1 MNKLAIIS
9 AFLGGVKNRY
19 IQYQP
24 NRGIIDIIKA
34 ASSIE
39 GIDGLE
45 LCYPSDF
52 ENIPE
57 LKRAMADHGLGVS
70 AINVR
75 SRRQDKWFRGA
86 FSSANATERQEV
98 VDEFR
103 TAMDVALEV
112 GTNRISTCPLNDG
125 HDYVFEMN
133 YFDAYNYAL
142 DTFRA
147 ICNHNPEVKV
157 CIEYKVN
164 DPRTRCL
171 IGSAGEAV
179 AFCQSSGVDNLGITM
194 DIGHAILSGERPAQ
208 SVALVH
214 QANRLFYVHLNDNDR
229 NWDWDL
235 LPGSYHLL
243 EFIEFQYYLK
253 LAGYTDD
260 WYAYDVMAKEVN
272 LEDHFRLVA
281 KLTRKI
287 ERMANR
293 INKDEIQAIM
303 EERNP
308 NKAIEYI
315 YDKVF

>member
-19 IQYQP
+19 IQYHP
-24 NRGIIDIIKA
+24 NRTIFEIIKT
-34 ASSIE
+34 ASGIE
-39 GIDGLE
+39 GISGLE

-57 LKRAMADHGLGVS
+57 LKKALADSGLGVS

-75 SRRQDKWFRGA
+75 SRRQDKWFRGS
-86 FSSANATERQEV
+86 FTSASASERQEV

-103 TAMDVALEV
+103 TAMDVALEI

-133 YFDAYNYAL
+133 YFDAYRYAEE
-142 DTFRA
+142 TFSA
-147 ICNHNPEVKV
+147 ICEHNRDVKI
-157 CIEYKVN
+157 CIEYKRN

-171 IGSAGEAV
+171 LGSAGETLS
-179 AFCQSSGVDNLGITM
+179 FCQSVGAPNLGITL
-194 DIGHAILSGERPAQ
+194 DIGHALLSGERPAQ
-208 SVALVH
+208 SVALLH
-214 QANRLFYVHLNDNDR
+214 RANKLFYVHLNDNDR
-229 NWDWDL
+229 TWDWDM
-235 LPGSYHLL
+235 LPGAYHLL
-243 EFIEFQYYLK
+243 EFIEFHHYLN
-253 LAGYTDD
+253 LAGYDND
-260 WYAYDVMAKEVN
+260 WFAYDVFAKEVN
-272 LEDHFRLVA
+272 LQDHFRLVA

-287 ERMANR
+287 ENLAAR
-293 INKDEIQAIM
+293 INPQELQILM

-308 NKAIEYI
+308 NKSLEYI